1 MAVSNS
7 CVNAAFCQRKVRI
20 PKVSGGSSRGQRLRQ
35 QSSLQGVGRQK
46 HMRGWFKTPVWLN
59 LRAMFEDL
67 SEKLEATFARLRG
80 RGTLSE
86 SDIKEGLREVRRVL
100 LEADVNF
107 QLTREFLERV
117 EKKAVGVTALS
128 AVSPAQQ
135 LIKIVH
141 EELAN
146 MLGERREGLKLSSV
160 PPTVIMMVGLQGS
173 GKTTTAG
180 KLALKLKGEGRQTRL
195 IAADVY
201 RPAAIDQLET
211 LGKQL
216 DIPVY
221 ADRTTQDV
229 VKIAKAGIE
238 QSKRDRDRVVIV
250 DTAGRLQIDEEM
262 MDELRRLKEA
272 VRPTEILFVAD
283 GMTGQEAVKIAQGF
297 DNVLGVTGVIL
308 TKMDGDA
315 RGGAALSIYG
325 VLKKPIK
332 YIGVGEKLDALEE
345 FHPDRMA
352 GRILQMGDVVS
363 LVEKAQAAFDE
374 TEAKRLQKK
383 LKKEGMDLTDFLKS
397 MKQIEKMGP
406 LEGVLKML
414 PGVNAK
420 MLSQAKVDPKRLKHI
435 EAMIL
440 SMTHEERKNP
450 SLINGTRR
458 SRIAKGSG
466 RTISDVN
473 RLLDQFREMQKM
485 MKKMSQGGGG
495 RLGMPGMPGMFGQR

>member
-1 MAVSNS
+1 
-7 CVNAAFCQRKVRI
+7 
-20 PKVSGGSSRGQRLRQ
+20 
-35 QSSLQGVGRQK
+35 
-46 HMRGWFKTPVWLN
+46 
-59 LRAMFEDL
+59 MFEDL

-86 SDIKEGLREVRRVL
+86 SDIKDGLREVRRVL

-146 MLGERREGLKLSSV
+146 LLGERREGLKLSSV
-160 PPTVIMMVGLQGS
+160 PPTIVMMVGLQGS

-180 KLALKLKGEGRQTRL
+180 KLARKLVGEGRPTRL
-195 IAADVY
+195 VAADVY

-211 LGKQL
+211 LGQQL
-216 DIPVY
+216 GVPVY

-238 QSKRDRDRVVIV
+238 EAKRARDRVVIV

-262 MDELRRLKEA
+262 MDELRRLKDA
-272 VRPTEILFVAD
+272 VHPTEILLVAD

-297 DNVLGVTGVIL
+297 DSALGVTGVVL

-325 VLKKPIK
+325 VTKKPIK
-332 YIGVGEKLDALEE
+332 YIGVGEKSDALEE

-374 TEAKRLQKK
+374 DAAKKLQKK
-383 LKKEGMDLTDFLKS
+383 MKKEGMDLTDFLHA

-406 LEGVLKML
+406 LEGVLKMI
-414 PGVNAK
+414 PGVNTKMLKQAK
-420 MLSQAKVDPKRLKHI
+420 MNPKRMRHV
-435 EAMIL
+435 EAIVL
-440 SMTHEERKNP
+440 SMTPAERKDP
-450 SLINGTRR
+450 SMLNGSRR
-458 SRIAKGSG
+458 ARVARGAG
-466 RTISDVN
+466 RSISEVN
-473 RLLDQFREMQKM
+473 RLLEQFRDMQKM

-495 RLGMPGMPGMFGQR
+495 RMGMPSMPGMFGAR